1 MQFTYHGVEK
11 TGFCHLYNLTWFN
24 ERTIELAVAFDF
36 LEGRKG
42 SGLEIG
48 NVLGHY
54 RPFTHHVIDRYE
66 RASWYQKQIIHNVDL
81 FDVHGQWDW
90 VVSIST
96 IEHIR
101 WDEPER
107 DPLGSIAALTHL
119 RTLLAPRGR
128 ALVTFPLG
136 YHPGLDEIVVDGRT
150 GAERWTTLVRASSEE
165 WIETPEPEIIPYASR
180 DQWASSLFIG
190 EFSALAAP

>member
-1 MQFTYHGVEK
+1 MQFTYHGVEM

-90 VVSIST
+90 VVQSQRSNTSAGMNLNAIRSAPSPRSSI
-96 IEHIR
+96 
-101 WDEPER
+101 
-107 DPLGSIAALTHL
+107 
-119 RTLLAPRGR
+119 
-128 ALVTFPLG
+128 
-136 YHPGLDEIVVDGRT
+136 
-150 GAERWTTLVRASSEE
+150 
-165 WIETPEPEIIPYASR
+165 
-180 DQWASSLFIG
+180 
-190 EFSALAAP
+190 

>member
-81 FDVHGQWDW
+81 FDVPRTVGLGRFNLNDRTH
-90 VVSIST
+90 
-96 IEHIR
+96 
-101 WDEPER
+101 
-107 DPLGSIAALTHL
+107 PLG
-119 RTLLAPRGR
+119 RT
-128 ALVTFPLG
+128 
-136 YHPGLDEIVVDGRT
+136 
-150 GAERWTTLVRASSEE
+150 
-165 WIETPEPEIIPYASR
+165 
-180 DQWASSLFIG
+180 
-190 EFSALAAP
+190 